1 MSPLKRIPECQTRR
15 LFSRLSAGPCPEPS
29 LQAKVQY
36 QAGPRA
42 VQNALLSASGS
53 AALEGSN
60 KQALADG
67 DVHISRTG
75 GSNAVIPPGL

>member
-1 MSPLKRIPECQTRR
+1 MFKRG
-15 LFSRLSAGPCPEPS
+15 AGPCPVPR

-42 VQNALLSASGS
+42 VQNALISASGS

-60 KQALADG
+60 KQTLADG
-67 DVHISRTG
+67 FVHISRTG
-75 GSNAVIPPGL
+75 ESNAVIPPGL